1 MRRDEALNV
10 IKALKAGPFT
20 DFWTDD
26 ELWDAVMERWASQG
40 GSGMTG
46 GALSANDYKKKKKR
60 KKRGGGDGKAAAD
73 AADGASSKR
82 VRMDPDQAGADA
94 DVKVDTAAAADA
106 TALGDM
112 PPPLPR
118 WTAAR
123 RKREMKVSR
132 KPPSDK
138 KDRAWDNKLRAIA
151 ALQTPDQPIWRTERT
166 KKTTY
171 KGPGRSKIYKVN
183 TKTTVVSRNKKQVYD
198 CTRVRKGGRTKN
210 VGACRPVITDNPDGA
225 RFQQEFYQAGSGG
238 HCRSCNRSS
247 CGC

>member
-1 MRRDEALNV
+1 MRRDDALNV
-10 IKALKAGPFT
+10 IKALENGPFT
-20 DFWTDD
+20 DFWSDD
-26 ELWDAVMERWASQG
+26 ELWNAVMERWASQG

-60 KKRGGGDGKAAAD
+60 KKRGGGGGDGKAAN
-73 AADGASSKR
+73 DGASSKR
-82 VRMDPDQAGADA
+82 ARMDPDQSGADA

-106 TALGDM
+106 ALGDM

-123 RKREMKVSR
+123 RKREMKVSQ

-247 CGC
+247 FSC

>member
-1 MRRDEALNV
+1 M
-10 IKALKAGPFT
+10 
-20 DFWTDD
+20 
-26 ELWDAVMERWASQG
+26 
-40 GSGMTG
+40 
-46 GALSANDYKKKKKR
+46 NDYKKKKKR
-60 KKRGGGDGKAAAD
+60 KKRGGGGDGKAAN
-73 AADGASSKR
+73 DGASSKR
-82 VRMDPDQAGADA
+82 ARMDPDQSGADA
-94 DVKVDTAAAADA
+94 DVKVDAAAADA
-106 TALGDM
+106 ALGDM

-123 RKREMKVSR
+123 RKREMKVSQ

-238 HCRSCNRSS
+238 HCRSCNRGS
-247 CGC
+247 CSC